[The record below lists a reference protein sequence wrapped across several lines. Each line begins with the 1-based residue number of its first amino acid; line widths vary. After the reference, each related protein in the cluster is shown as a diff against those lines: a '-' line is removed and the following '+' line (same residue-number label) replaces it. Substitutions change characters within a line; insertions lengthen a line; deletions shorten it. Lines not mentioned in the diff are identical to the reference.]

1 MLKHRVEHV
10 KLSSGLE
17 GLIIDT
23 PKTGVVVAEVSFR
36 AGEFLLPK
44 DKWETAHLLEHVL
57 LGANKSFAKARDFQ
71 AAIEQNGAYSNASTS
86 VYDVTYEVE
95 CADFEWQRVLGL
107 LFDAISTPLF
117 LQEEFDTE
125 KSNVREELISR
136 SNNHFR
142 NLNLGLRQ
150 AMGMCALTDSERVE
164 LLDGVTREDLVAHYK
179 HTHTLPNARFI
190 IAGNFNGHYEEP
202 IALIESRLKL
212 PKLGARIAMPIESP
226 VTPEHPLVVRKP
238 SVPNIY
244 MYLDMYATR
253 LFTEKES
260 NALSLLS
267 TLLTETMYS
276 RIFGTAREKGW
287 VYGMGSGVAYMGSA
301 TGWWLGAQ
309 VSKTNSQP
317 LLRLIRDECLRLR
330 AGMIDESD
338 FEAAKKHLL
347 GKTMRSGQTASGI
360 VNNYGK
366 YYMDDQIEDLNK
378 LPTQLKSLKSKDCI
392 QIFQEMCNDNI
403 WGFGVLGST
412 SMVPARKLH
421 NYTSEIFSSTRG
433 GDHPLITP
441 GAKQV

>member
-10 KLSSGLE
+10 KLASGLE

-36 AGEFLLPK
+36 AGEFMLPE

-57 LGANKSFAKARDFQ
+57 LGANKTFPKARDFQ

-142 NLNLGLRQ
+142 HLNLGLRQ
-150 AMGMCALTDSERVE
+150 AMGMCALTDPERLE
-164 LLDGVTREDLVAHYK
+164 LLDGVTREDLVQHYTK
-179 HTHTLPNARFI
+179 THTLPNARFI
-190 IAGNFNGHYEEP
+190 IAGNFNGHYDEA
-202 IALIESRLKL
+202 ISLIESRLKL
-212 PKLGARIAMPIESP
+212 AKRGSRISMPSE
-226 VTPEHPLVVRKP
+226 TPTTPDDPLVVRKP

-244 MYLDMYATR
+244 LYLDMYAKR
-253 LFTEKES
+253 VFSEKES
-260 NALSLLS
+260 HALDLVS
-267 TLLTETMYS
+267 TYLTETMYS

-287 VYGMGSGVAYMGSA
+287 VYGMGSGTAHLGSA

-309 VSKTNSQP
+309 VSKTNSLP
-317 LLRLIRDECLRLR
+317 LLRLIRDECKNLRE
-330 AGMIDESD
+330 GVIDIED

-360 VNNYGK
+360 VSSYGK
-366 YYMDDQIEDLNK
+366 YYMHDEIEDLNK
-378 LPTQLKSLKSKDCI
+378 LPSKLESLKAKDCVDV
-392 QIFQEMCNDNI
+392 FREMCDDDI
-403 WGFGVLGST
+403 WGFAALGST
-412 SMVPARKLH
+412 SLVPARKLSS
-421 NYTSEIFSSTRG
+421 YAEEIFSE
-433 GDHPLITP
+433 IE
-441 GAKQV
+441 

>member
-10 KLSSGLE
+10 KLTSGLE

-57 LGANKSFAKARDFQ
+57 LGANKTFPKARDFQ
-71 AAIEQNGAYSNASTS
+71 ASIEQNGAYSNASTS

-95 CADFEWQRVLGL
+95 CADFEWERVLGL
-107 LFDAISTPLF
+107 LYDAISTPLF

-142 NLNLGLRQ
+142 HLNLGLRQ
-150 AMGMCALTDSERVE
+150 SMGMCSLTDPERLE

-179 HTHTLPNARFI
+179 KTHTLPNARFI
-190 IAGNFNGHYEEP
+190 IAGNFNGKYEEP
-202 IALIESRLKL
+202 IALIESKLKL
-212 PKLGARIAMPIESP
+212 PKRGVRIPMPDESP
-226 VTPEHPLVVRKP
+226 ITPEEPLVVRKP

-244 MYLDMYATR
+244 LYLDIYAKR
-253 LFTEKES
+253 VFNEKES
-260 NALSLLS
+260 RALDLLS
-267 TLLTETMYS
+267 TYLTETMYS

-287 VYGMGSGVAYMGSA
+287 VYGMGSGTAYMGSA

-317 LLRLIRDECLRLR
+317 LLRLIRDESRRLR
-330 AGMIDESD
+330 EGIIDEND

-360 VNNYGK
+360 VNSYGK
-366 YYMDDQIEDLNK
+366 YYMNDEIEDLNK
-378 LPTQLKSLKSKDCI
+378 LPSKLESLKSSDCI
-392 QIFQEMCNDNI
+392 KVFQEMCNDDI

-412 SMVPARKLH
+412 SLVPARKL
-421 NYTSEIFSSTRG
+421 NDYAAEIFSNN
-433 GDHPLITP
+433 
-441 GAKQV
+441 